1 MKSLPSFLRRAT
13 VEQWLR
19 LEEEHRT
26 RSPASGRDRAA
37 VLGLYFVAML
47 MLIAIEYLPS
57 SSYKALLRD
66 VLPRDLR
73 RFGRDLWWCWFVIL
87 GYTAVP
93 GLYCRFVL
101 KLRLRDLG
109 LSSRGFLRH
118 APIYLGLFL
127 IVLPLVVG
135 VSGTEVFQAKYPL
148 FRSGSGADT
157 QLHRFLLWEF
167 SYGLQFVA
175 LEFFFRGVL
184 LFGAVRVLGPWAIVA
199 MVLPYMMIHFGKP
212 GAEAVGAIFAGA
224 ALGLIALRTRS
235 IYAGMVIHIAVAWSM
250 DLLALWQKGKLGAL
264 LGLEDQ

>member
-1 MKSLPSFLRRAT
+1 LTSLLSFLRRAT
-13 VEQWLR
+13 VEQWLQ
-19 LEEEHRT
+19 LEEEHSARP
-26 RSPASGRDRAA
+26 PASGRDRAGL
-37 VLGLYFVAML
+37 LGLYFLAML

-57 SSYKALLRD
+57 ISYKALLRD

-87 GYTAVP
+87 AYTAAP
-93 GLYCRFVL
+93 ALYCRVVL
-101 KLRLRDLG
+101 KARLRDLG
-109 LSSRGFLRH
+109 LNPRGFLRH
-118 APIYLGLFL
+118 APIYIGLFL
-127 IVLPLVVG
+127 LVLPLVVG

-157 QLHRFLLWEF
+157 QLHRFLLWEL
-167 SYGLQFVA
+167 SYGIQFVA

-235 IYAGMVIHIAVAWSM
+235 IYAGMVIHIGVAWSM
-250 DLLALWQKGKLGAL
+250 DLLALWRKGKLGAL
-264 LGLEDQ
+264 LGLDE